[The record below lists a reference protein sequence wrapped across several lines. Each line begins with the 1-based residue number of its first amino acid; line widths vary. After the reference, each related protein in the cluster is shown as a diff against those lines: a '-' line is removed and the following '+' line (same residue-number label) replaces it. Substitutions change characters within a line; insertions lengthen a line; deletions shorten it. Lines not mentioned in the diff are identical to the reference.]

1 MLFKLCYIQVA
12 ISTGNHDF
20 LTHVFTLSCYFPAA
34 LKQNFWSKLVKE
46 ISRYYGTSKAQN
58 TQVGE
63 KSPIQC
69 GCIHYQGEEMEAY
82 MCVGA
87 KLLQ

>member
-1 MLFKLCYIQVA
+1 M
-12 ISTGNHDF
+12 
-20 LTHVFTLSCYFPAA
+20 
-34 LKQNFWSKLVKE
+34 KE
-46 ISRYYGTSKAQN
+46 ISRYYGTSKAQD
-58 TQVGE
+58 TQVG
-63 KSPIQC
+63 KNSPNHC